1 MPTVDVLNINAQKAG
16 EIDLRDDIFSVEPK
30 PHLLHLLVRMQ
41 LAAKRKGT
49 ACTKTRSEV
58 MGTSKKPWR
67 QKGTGRARIG
77 TRSSPIWRGGG
88 VIFGPKPRDYSFNVP
103 KKVKRAAVR
112 TALSL
117 KLKEDKLTVL
127 EDFELPEIR
136 TKQFIV
142 HKDALSLKSAL
153 IVIDGENINL
163 EKSARNV
170 PKIKVLKTAGLNVF
184 DMLHYDKLILTRNT
198 IEYIEKVYGP

>member
-1 MPTVDVLNINAQKAG
+1 MPTVDVLDINAQKAG

-30 PHLLHLLVRMQ
+30 LHLLHLIVRMQ
-41 LAAKRKGT
+41 LAAKRQGT
-49 ACTKTRSEV
+49 ACSKTRSEV

-77 TRSSPIWRGGG
+77 TRASPVWRGGG
-88 VIFGPKPRDYSFNVP
+88 VIFGPKPRDYSFHVP
-103 KKVKRAAVR
+103 KKTKKAAVR

-127 EDFELPEIR
+127 DNFDLPEIR

-142 HKDALSLKSAL
+142 HKQALNLNSAL
-153 IVIDGENINL
+153 IVIDDDNINL
-163 EKSARNV
+163 QKSARNV
-170 PKIKVLKTAGLNVF
+170 PNIKVLKTAGLNIF
-184 DMLHYDKLILTRNT
+184 DMLNHDKLILTRNT
-198 IEYIEKVYGP
+198 IDYIEKVYGP